1 MGICQQKWLSTLSLG
16 LVFSLSG
23 VVSAKAATVSYEPVF
38 SAGNDPGFDI
48 ADINGGFATIGH
60 QFSVNP
66 DPTDVNFEITAL
78 GVFASPDNLF
88 VPDNPDDY
96 FTLPEQTFFPI
107 PETVHEVALWE
118 VDADGIPLSLDPIRR
133 VTINP
138 TIEDPDNPD
147 SQIANPLL
155 GFVNGFT
162 YFSLDDPDDPA
173 TPDNELDDIFTL
185 SGSEQFFR
193 LGVTYQDDSD
203 QAWINDNSA
212 GPLFGEVVIPNENLD
227 GVPNEGAAVDPMLEL
242 APNIDGDDQP
252 QGYYG
257 IPTDPTTDELAFPDQ
272 DQLPFG
278 FGTNPFFVAG
288 NILLGPLPP
297 SFPISATTTGGTTTG
312 GTTTGG
318 TTTGG
323 TTTGGTTT
331 GGTTT
336 GGTTTG
342 GTTTGGTTTGGTT
355 TGGTTIGGTTTSGTP
370 TIPEPSLI
378 HGLLAMA
385 LGGIT
390 HSAREKAKSKR

>member
-1 MGICQQKWLSTLSLG
+1 MGICQQKWLTTLSLG

-38 SAGNDPGFDI
+38 SAGNDPGLDI
-48 ADINGGFATIGH
+48 AGLFGGGFATIGH

-66 DPTDVNFEITAL
+66 DPTDVNFEMTAF

-96 FTLPEQTFFPI
+96 FILPEETFFPI

-138 TIEDPDNPD
+138 TIEDPDNPGT
-147 SQIANPLL
+147 QIANPLL
-155 GFVNGFT
+155 GFVDGFA
-162 YFSLDDPDDPA
+162 YFSLDDPDDPV

-203 QAWINDNSA
+203 QAWINDNSG
-212 GPLFGEVVIPNENLD
+212 GPLFGDVVIPNQNLD

-272 DQLPFG
+272 EVLPFL
-278 FGTNPFFVAG
+278 GTNPFFVAG
-288 NILLGPLPP
+288 NVLLGPLPP

-355 TGGTTIGGTTTSGTP
+355 TGGTP

-378 HGLLAMA
+378 NGLLAMV

-390 HSAREKAKSKR
+390 HSARQKVKSKR